1 MRGADAEEPAAL
13 PPPVGL
19 RLARTLGPL
28 LPFVLVMMGVSLAVG
43 AQPIAFGDIAHSLR
57 KVGWG
62 LFGAPGAGWT
72 SDDIILWTLRG
83 PRVVAAA
90 LVGFILGSTG
100 ASLQGLFRNP
110 LADPYL
116 IGVSAG
122 AAVGW
127 AAGLLLGFDQWA
139 GGLGMAGIGFLTGL
153 LSLALVYRL
162 SMVGGRVAM
171 ESLILAGVVVGSLM
185 WSGLVLTMTLLRP
198 MDLRE
203 VFFFLLGN
211 FTAARWDMVAMLAGV
226 TMPGFLA
233 LWALAQP
240 LNLLALGDEA
250 AASLGLD
257 PARAQRRV
265 LVVAAVL
272 TAAAVAVSGVIGFI
286 GLVMPHLAR
295 RIVGADHRVL
305 LPVAGCVGAVFLVWA
320 DALARSQSDVFP
332 VGVLTAVL
340 GAPFFLYVLRRTHR

>member
-1 MRGADAEEPAAL
+1 MSDTEAGETVAL

-19 RLARTLGPL
+19 RLARALGLLFPL
-28 LPFVLVMMGVSLAVG
+28 VLVMMALTLGVG
-43 AQPIAFGDIAHSLR
+43 AQPIGFGDIWHSLR

-62 LFGAPGAGWT
+62 LFAAPETGWT

-83 PRVVAAA
+83 PRVIAAA
-90 LVGFILGSTG
+90 LVGFILGSAG

-122 AAVGW
+122 AAIGW
-127 AAGLLLGFDQWA
+127 AAGLLFGFDQWA
-139 GGLGMAGIGFLTGL
+139 GGLGMAGVGFLTGL
-153 LSLALVYRL
+153 VSLALVYRL
-162 SMVGGRVAM
+162 SKVGGRVAM

-198 MDLRE
+198 TDLRE

-226 TMPGFLA
+226 TAPGFLA
-233 LWALAQP
+233 LWSLGHP
-240 LNLLALGDEA
+240 LNLMALGDEA
-250 AASLGLD
+250 AEALGLD
-257 PARAQRRV
+257 LARAQRRV
-265 LVVAAVL
+265 LLWAAVL
-272 TAAAVAVSGVIGFI
+272 TAAAVAVSGVIGFV
-286 GLVMPHLAR
+286 GLITPHLAR
-295 RIVGADHRVL
+295 RFVGADHRVL
-305 LPVAGCVGAVFLVWA
+305 LPVAGGVGAILLVWA
-320 DALARSQSDVFP
+320 DALARRQDDVFP

-340 GAPFFLYVLRRTHR
+340 GAPFFLYVLRRTRR